1 MTTTPVSM
9 DPRIR
14 ERRIE
19 VRREAGRKR
28 LRVLL
33 VATSVF
39 VVAGLSYLA
48 VESPLLDLDKVRVR
62 GTQHVTPAAI
72 QAAAGVRLGAP
83 LLRVDV
89 GAVERRVES
98 MPWVQH
104 AHVARHLPGTLT
116 ITVTEFQPKTFVR
129 ASDGAVA
136 LIAPNGRVV
145 GRALHPP
152 SGAVQIVGLRRTPQV
167 GSLLSP
173 PDVASVVQKMPP
185 ALASAVSV
193 IDVGGS
199 NVTLH
204 LGRGG
209 EVRLGSFDALRAK
222 GAAALAVLH
231 SLGATPFTYV
241 DVSSPASPVVR

>member
-9 DPRIR
+9 DPRIH

-19 VRREAGRKR
+19 VQREAGRKR

-39 VVAGLSYLA
+39 VLAGLSYLA
-48 VESPLLDLDKVRVR
+48 VESPLLDVDKVRVR
-62 GTQHVTPAAI
+62 GTQHVTPAAVES
-72 QAAAGVRLGAP
+72 AARVRLGSP
-83 LLRVDV
+83 LLRVNL

-98 MPWVQH
+98 IPWVQH
-104 AHVARHLPGTLT
+104 AHVVRHLPGTLG
-116 ITVTEFQPKTFVR
+116 IVVTEFIPKTFER
-129 ASDGAVA
+129 TGDGAAV

-145 GRALHPP
+145 ARALHPTA
-152 SGAVQIVGLRRTPQV
+152 GAVEIVGLRRAPRV

-173 PDVASVVQKMPP
+173 PDAASVVQKMPP
-185 ALASAVSV
+185 ALASVVSV
-193 IDVGGS
+193 IDVSGT

-204 LGRGG
+204 LSSGG

-231 SLGATPFTYV
+231 NLGTTTFTYL
-241 DVSSPASPVVR
+241 DVSSPAAPVVR